1 MLVQR
6 DNLRALFRGR
16 CSISCVLDSL
26 NRRDC
31 SRIQTSVF
39 NVPHRLNLIFLVV
52 RATSTGCNGAAAP
65 MMDVVVVTFVSLRA
79 GCEAHSRHGILTFH
93 HYHFIGRNFH
103 LFSLLLTTV

>member
-1 MLVQR
+1 
-6 DNLRALFRGR
+6 
-16 CSISCVLDSL
+16 
-26 NRRDC
+26 
-31 SRIQTSVF
+31 
-39 NVPHRLNLIFLVV
+39 
-52 RATSTGCNGAAAP
+52 